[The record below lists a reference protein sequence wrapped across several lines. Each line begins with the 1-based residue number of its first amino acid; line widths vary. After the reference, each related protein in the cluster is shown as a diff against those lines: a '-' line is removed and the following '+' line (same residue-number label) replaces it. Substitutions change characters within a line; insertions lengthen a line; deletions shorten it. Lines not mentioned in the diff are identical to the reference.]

1 MKKLL
6 FLLAIPALG
15 FLASCGGD
23 GEDEKPQPTLTFDSG
38 VGISSTD
45 GTVVNDS
52 IVKFKILA
60 TSNDKDL
67 KNISLSLSTNGGSA
81 GVLSDTTKKTKTI
94 SWNVSHK
101 IRGTVGDVL
110 TFTFTATDDNGATV
124 SKSINLT
131 IDVPSQ
137 RLDNLRAAQK
147 VSNIMGPDP
156 GAYDLNTATAKVV
169 ADPLNIKDLLDK
181 STTAGGFTKSWGSG
195 HGTSKFAKVDRSVFD
210 NATTTTF
217 LSNEWKKV
225 SATSTA
231 TISNIAKDEYILV
244 KTGQVGVDFDIY
256 ILKITAVVDGSGNND
271 YIEFTYKGL

>member
-23 GEDEKPQPTLTFDSG
+23 GEDEKQQPTLTFDSG

-67 KNISLSLSTNGGSA
+67 KNISLSLSTNGGFA

-124 SKSINLT
+124 SESINLT

-195 HGTSKFAKVDRSVFD
+195 HGTSKFAKVYRSVFY

-217 LSNEWKKV
+217 LSN
-225 SATSTA
+225 
-231 TISNIAKDEYILV
+231 
-244 KTGQVGVDFDIY
+244 
-256 ILKITAVVDGSGNND
+256 
-271 YIEFTYKGL
+271 